1 MTIYGRRRFSAL
13 KIIIDAMGG
22 DNAPEAIVKGAL
34 RAKDKLGVD
43 LILVGQ
49 KEKIEEYLPGASHE
63 HVEIVD
69 AREIITME
77 DDPSTATRRKKD
89 SSMAVALTLLKEGRG
104 DAVVSAGSTGALLT
118 GATLTVKRIR
128 GIRRAAL
135 APVLPA
141 GEHGVMLIDCG
152 ANVECT
158 AEYLLQF
165 AYMGSYYAKKLM
177 GVDDPRVGLLNVG
190 TEDTKGGEL
199 QHRSFALLQE
209 ATQEGRINFIGNMEG
224 TDVFAGRA
232 DVVVTDGFTGNVLL
246 KTAEGVIKFMMGA
259 FKDVFYKSGKN
270 KLAAA
275 VLKNDLKEMKKSLDV
290 NEVGGTALIGISKP
304 VIKAHGSSNETSFF
318 AAIRQAVSFVN
329 SGIIDDI
336 TENIDY
342 MKIRTDEQP

>member
-1 MTIYGRRRFSAL
+1 M

-22 DNAPEAIVKGAL
+22 DNAPQEIIKGAL
-34 RAKDKLGVD
+34 RAKHELGID

-49 KEKIEEYLPGASHE
+49 EEAIRACLPAGE
-63 HVEIVD
+63 DVEIVD

-89 SSMAVALTLLKEGRG
+89 SSMAVSLRLLKEGAG

-118 GATLTVKRIR
+118 GATLTVKRIH

-165 AYMGSYYAKKLM
+165 AFMGSFYAQKLM
-177 GVDDPRVGLLNVG
+177 GVPEPRVGLLNVG

-199 QHRSFALLQE
+199 QHQAFDLLQQ
-209 ATQEGRINFIGNMEG
+209 AGRQKRIRFVGNIEG
-224 TDVFAGRA
+224 TDVFSGNV

-246 KTAEGVIKFMMGA
+246 KSAEGIIKFMMHSL
-259 FKDVFYKSGKN
+259 KDVFYRSTVN

-275 VLKNDLKEMKKSLDV
+275 VLKKDLAAMKKSMDV
-290 NEVGGTALIGISKP
+290 NEVGGTALVGISKP
-304 VIKAHGSSNETSFF
+304 VVKAHGSSNEASFF
-318 AAIRQAVSFVN
+318 AAIRQAKQFAE

-336 TENIDY
+336 SANIDN
-342 MKIRTDEQP
+342 MRLRENP

>member
-1 MTIYGRRRFSAL
+1 
-13 KIIIDAMGG
+13 MGG
-22 DNAPEAIVKGAL
+22 DNAPQEIVKGAM
-34 RAKDKLGVD
+34 RAKRELGVD
-43 LILVGQ
+43 VTLVGQ
-49 KEKIEEYLPGASHE
+49 KEAVLACLDETERAS
-63 HVEIVD
+63 VEIVD
-69 AREIITME
+69 AREIVTME

-89 SSMAVALTLLKEGRG
+89 SSMAVALRMLKDGEG

-118 GATLTVKRIR
+118 GATLTVKRIH

-165 AYMGSYYAKKLM
+165 AYMGSFYAKKLM
-177 GVDDPRVGLLNVG
+177 HIETPRVGLLNVG

-199 QHRSFALLQE
+199 QHQAFELLKK
-209 ATQEGRINFIGNMEG
+209 ADADGRIRFVGNVEG
-224 TDVFAGRA
+224 TGVFTGAA
-232 DVVVTDGFTGNVLL
+232 DVVVMDGFTGNVML
-246 KTAEGVIKFMMGA
+246 KTTEGTIKFVMKALKG
-259 FKDVFYKSGKN
+259 VFYASTKN

-275 VLKNDLKEMKKSLDV
+275 VLKNDLTEMKKMMDP

-304 VIKAHGSSNETSFF
+304 VVKAHGSSNEASFF
-318 AAIRQAVSFVN
+318 AAIRQAKQFAE

-336 TENIDY
+336 TANIDY
-342 MKIRTDEQP
+342 MRLKTE

>member
-1 MTIYGRRRFSAL
+1 M

-22 DNAPEAIVKGAL
+22 DNAPQEIIKGAL
-34 RAKDKLGVD
+34 RAKHELGID

-49 KEKIEEYLPGASHE
+49 EEAIRACLPAGE
-63 HVEIVD
+63 DVEIVD

-89 SSMAVALTLLKEGRG
+89 SSMAVSLRLLKEGAG

-118 GATLTVKRIR
+118 GATLTVKRIH

-165 AYMGSYYAKKLM
+165 AFMGSFYAQKLM
-177 GVDDPRVGLLNVG
+177 GVPEPRVGLLNVG

-199 QHRSFALLQE
+199 QHQAFDLLQQ
-209 ATQEGRINFIGNMEG
+209 AGRQKRIRFVGNIEG
-224 TDVFAGRA
+224 TDVFSGNV

-246 KTAEGVIKFMMGA
+246 KSAEGIIKFMMHSL
-259 FKDVFYKSGKN
+259 KDVFYKSTIN

-275 VLKNDLKEMKKSLDV
+275 VLKKDLAAMKKSMDV
-290 NEVGGTALIGISKP
+290 NEVGGTALVGISKP
-304 VIKAHGSSNETSFF
+304 VVKAHGSSNEASFF
-318 AAIRQAVSFVN
+318 AAIRQAQQFAE

-336 TENIDY
+336 IANIDN
-342 MKIRTDEQP
+342 MRLRENP